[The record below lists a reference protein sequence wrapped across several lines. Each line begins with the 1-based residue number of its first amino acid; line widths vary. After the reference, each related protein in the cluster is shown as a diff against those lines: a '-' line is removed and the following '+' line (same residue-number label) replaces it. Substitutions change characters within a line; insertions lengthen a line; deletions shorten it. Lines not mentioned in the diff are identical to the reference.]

1 MGESIVTKLP
11 RGGHFGSDDPA
22 IAAASVEEST
32 AYERSVRGVEIQSV
46 RTGEGHGSTLVQ
58 SDVGADFVVTSVT
71 TGFPMVSSTTIDDGV
86 AAAIAIRSAPPGAR
100 WCGID
105 VKAGM
110 VVVYGPGVEHTAVNP
125 EGMSFA
131 FAVLAVDD
139 LSRVA
144 DSMQAELA
152 GPGEGEVFVPS
163 PSPASVRL
171 HEALANHCQET
182 AQLRTSADRGSRVLA
197 SLTSVLGRPP
207 HNDRLGTHSQYV
219 GRRVARA
226 CIEYAETIGRVPTIP
241 ELCMAAGVSERG
253 LHRAFTAT
261 FGIPPS
267 LYFRR
272 WGLDAVRKRL
282 LDTSESVDGAVT
294 REAFALGFKH
304 LGRFAG
310 YYRQQ
315 YGESPSETLKQSL
328 RSPGMVPAS

>member
-197 SLTSVLGRPP
+197 SLTSVLGQPP